1 MVLFCGPVLLLL
13 GATLLSLCDSG
24 SSQVEVTSMP
34 TLLIQESKES
44 LQNASRTDKKAVRI
58 SVRLQLP
65 ASKVTKLL
73 NGEDEGQYR
82 RLTEI
87 LTEDI
92 QKMYADQPGEQKV
105 YELKFSS
112 KRNPNETQEPE
123 SKHPKKNIKS
133 ERHKEKKRKKLK
145 QKTLKTL
152 RNQTAEGS
160 VVNDDNIMPYS
171 SKGKKSGRRRQQKSI
186 AGDQKRKPRRKA
198 RKSQRVTQELMTPS
212 EVSIPSLTKEPKTS
226 KREIMAELV
235 TTTELWGSGVAE
247 GVKASDDKFNVPRLT
262 NLFRQCLK
270 LSTDNPNDYTIWMDQ
285 YLAAY
290 NELLRIFYF
299 FGPIFKF
306 AADDV
311 REKIDLL
318 RSLRQSGDLLKND
331 NYTSIQSMFEYEFS
345 PSGNAS
351 KQEGV
356 RENKYLLRALK
367 FIGLLIKHFRNKD
380 TSRGMSSKAKEAYD
394 ESLAQ
399 YHEWYVRAAVNL
411 ALLAFPSRESALALM
426 DVPDTEVGARQ
437 MDDLYLAVTAV
448 YNEMLKVYLK
458 YSAAT

>member
-13 GATLLSLCDSG
+13 GATLLSLCDLG
-24 SSQVEVTSMP
+24 SSHVEVTSMP

-44 LQNASRTDKKAVRI
+44 LQNASRTDKKAGKKKVRI

-65 ASKVTKLL
+65 ASKVTKLF

-105 YELKFSS
+105 YELKFSA

-123 SKHPKKNIKS
+123 SKHPKKNINS
-133 ERHKEKKRKKLK
+133 ERH
-145 QKTLKTL
+145 
-152 RNQTAEGS
+152 
-160 VVNDDNIMPYS
+160 
-171 SKGKKSGRRRQQKSI
+171 KGKKSGRRRQQKSI

-198 RKSQRVTQELMTPS
+198 RKSQRVSQDLMTPS
-212 EVSIPSLTKEPKTS
+212 EVSIPSLTKEPKTT

-318 RSLRQSGDLLKND
+318 RSLRQNGDLLKND

-345 PSGNAS
+345 PLGNAS

-356 RENKYLLRALK
+356 SENKYLLRALK
-367 FIGLLIKHFRNKD
+367 FIGLLIKHFRDPD

-399 YHEWYVRAAVNL
+399 YHEWYIRAAVNL

-458 YSAAT
+458 YSATT